1 MVALGADPLA
11 HGLGLD
17 LARAGYAIGLLA
29 RLQTHA
35 LAADGTFSLF
45 HCGRDANTRP
55 LALTTRSRDPIVR
68 VSMRNY
74 SIRPRD
80 DGRAAKRVL
89 ARPLARTNGWFDD
102 EIAIDFPSLHGA
114 VERMR
119 ACFVAASAE
128 CDPRRRLST
137 ELHLSPREAFH
148 GVTVPLDV
156 PVRRM
161 CLSCGGRGES
171 WSDRCDACDGSGEA
185 LGRHPVRLVVP
196 PRVQDGDRFAL
207 SVSAPSAPPTHVEV
221 RVVLS

>member
-1 MVALGADPLA
+1 
-11 HGLGLD
+11 
-17 LARAGYAIGLLA
+17 
-29 RLQTHA
+29 
-35 LAADGTFSLF
+35 
-45 HCGRDANTRP
+45 
-55 LALTTRSRDPIVR
+55 
-68 VSMRNY
+68 MRNY

-89 ARPLARTNGWFDD
+89 ALPLARANRWFDD
-102 EIAIDFPSLHGA
+102 EIAIDFPSLHAA

-119 ACFVAASAE
+119 ACFVASADWDHE
-128 CDPRRRLST
+128 RQLSA

-156 PVRRM
+156 PVRKL
-161 CLSCGGRGES
+161 CLACGGRGEI
-171 WSDRCDACDGSGEA
+171 WSDPCDACDGSGEA

-221 RVVLS
+221 TVVLS